1 MQIDELMRQHSLC
14 VLDVL
19 AEKRIGLAE
28 AVRKR
33 QQLQAMLD
41 AALAKQ
47 TAGPAV
53 EGEKPGEKEMVERV
67 PEKEKEKEKEDEKKK
82 EKEDEK
88 EDENENEKG
97 REKEKEKE
105 AESEQVKMVETEM
118 SVEKETAAEKEVQVE
133 KESVAEKASARKPG
147 TPSRILP
154 EGPKESD
161 SGGGKIVAH
170 YERLIQLHEE
180 SLNVLKLMLEEARQD
195 RLGGRGVIFDD
206 TSRAEDGNGSVSVP
220 GDGDVEMTE

>member
-1 MQIDELMRQHSLC
+1 MQIDELMRQHSPC

-67 PEKEKEKEKEDEKKK
+67 LEKEKENENENENEKQ
-82 EKEDEK
+82 DEK